1 MGHRTEVLLVGA
13 RRLALASLAIG
24 LALGAP
30 VAAGTVRAEDYDAF
44 WLWAGVKPQPAL
56 VGARTLYILQGQ
68 VAAPDNGDGEGR
80 LIAQGGA
87 VPHLSHGQVWLDY
100 RAHTLRWA
108 PAVYGEILAR
118 LRRWR
123 AAGNP
128 VVGLQIDFDART
140 RRLGEY
146 GRFLADL
153 RSRLPPDCRL
163 SITGLLD
170 WSSQG
175 DSGALNAL
183 GGVVDEVV
191 LQTYQGRHTI
201 PSYQAYMASLGR
213 MTIPFRI
220 GLAESGDW
228 TAPPDLAANP
238 WFRGYV
244 VFLTNPPAASP
255 PGAVTAAPP
264 ELPAR

>member
-1 MGHRTEVLLVGA
+1 MTLFG
-13 RRLALASLAIG
+13 
-24 LALGAP
+24 P
-30 VAAGTVRAEDYDAF
+30 AAAATVRAQDYDAF
-44 WLWAGVKPQPAL
+44 WLWAGVKPQPVLAT
-56 VGARTLYILQGQ
+56 ARTLYILQGQ

-87 VPHLSHGQVWLDY
+87 IPHLSRGEIWLDY
-100 RAHTLRWA
+100 RAHTLRWP

-123 AAGNP
+123 SAGNP
-128 VVGLQIDFDART
+128 AVGLQIDFDART
-140 RRLGEY
+140 RRLDEY
-146 GRFLADL
+146 ARFLADL

-175 DSGALNAL
+175 DSAALDAL

-201 PSYQAYMASLGR
+201 PSYQAYMGSLGR
-213 MTIPFRI
+213 LTVPFKI
-220 GLAESGDW
+220 GLAEGGDW
-228 TAPPDLAANP
+228 TPPPGLAANP

-244 VFLTNPPAASP
+244 VFLNNPAVAAPAAIE
-255 PGAVTAAPP
+255 APD
-264 ELPAR
+264 R

>member
-1 MGHRTEVLLVGA
+1 
-13 RRLALASLAIG
+13 

-30 VAAGTVRAEDYDAF
+30 AAAGTVRAEDYDAF
-44 WLWAGVKPQPAL
+44 WLWAGVRPQPVLAT
-56 VGARTLYILQGQ
+56 AQTLYILQGQ
-68 VAAPDNGDGEGR
+68 VAAPADTDGEGR

-87 VPHLSHGQVWLDY
+87 IPHLRRGKIWLDY

-128 VVGLQIDFDART
+128 VVGLQIDFDAHT
-140 RRLGEY
+140 RRLAEY
-146 GRFLADL
+146 AQFLADL
-153 RSRLPPDCRL
+153 RSRLPADCRL

-175 DSGALNAL
+175 DSAALDAL
-183 GGVVDEVV
+183 AGVVDEVV
-191 LQTYQGRHTI
+191 LQTYQGRRTI
-201 PSYQAYMASLGR
+201 PSYQAYMASLER
-213 MTIPFRI
+213 LTIPFRI
-220 GLAESGDW
+220 GLAEGGEW
-228 TAPPDLAANP
+228 TAPPALAANP

-244 VFLTNPPAASP
+244 VFLSNPAAVSAP
-255 PGAVTAAPP
+255 AAATGAVGG
-264 ELPAR
+264 LS

>member
-1 MGHRTEVLLVGA
+1 M
-13 RRLALASLAIG
+13 LALTLS
-24 LALGAP
+24 AP

-44 WLWAGVKPQPAL
+44 WLWAGVQPQPVLAK
-56 VGARTLYILQGQ
+56 AQTLYILQGQ
-68 VAAPDNGDGEGR
+68 VAAGSNPDGEGR

-87 VPHLSHGQVWLDY
+87 IPHLSHGEVWLDY
-100 RAHTLRWA
+100 RAHTLRWS
-108 PAVYGEILAR
+108 PAVYDEILAR

-128 VVGLQIDFDART
+128 VVGLQVDFDAHT

-146 GRFLADL
+146 ATFLADL
-153 RSRLPPDCRL
+153 RRRLPADCRL

-175 DSGALNAL
+175 DSAALGAL

-213 MTIPFRI
+213 MTLPFKI
-220 GLAESGDW
+220 GLAEGGDW
-228 TAPPDLAANP
+228 TPPQGLAANP

-244 VFLTNPPAASP
+244 VFLGNPGREGAAVGDSAV
-255 PGAVTAAPP
+255 GAHGPVPVHP
-264 ELPAR
+264 K

>member
-1 MGHRTEVLLVGA
+1 MGRCAEVLLVGA
-13 RRLALASLAIG
+13 GRLAVLAFALG

-30 VAAGTVRAEDYDAF
+30 AGAGTVRAQDYDAF
-44 WLWAGVKPQPAL
+44 WLWAGVKPQPELAT
-56 VGARTLYILQGQ
+56 ARTLYILQGQ
-68 VAAPDNGDGEGR
+68 VAAPDADEDGR

-87 VPHLSHGQVWLDY
+87 IPHLGHGEVWLDY
-100 RAHTLRWA
+100 RAHTLRWS
-108 PAVYGEILAR
+108 PAVYDQILAR

-140 RRLGEY
+140 RRLDQY
-146 GRFLADL
+146 ATFLADL
-153 RSRLPPDCRL
+153 RRRLPADCRL

-175 DSGALNAL
+175 DSAALDAL

-201 PSYQAYMASLGR
+201 PNYQAYLASLSR
-213 MTIPFRI
+213 VTLPFKI
-220 GLAESGDW
+220 GLAEGGDW
-228 TAPPDLAANP
+228 TAPADLAANP

-244 VFLTNPPAASP
+244 VFLSNPAAED
-255 PGAVTAAPP
+255 AAT
-264 ELPAR
+264 R